1 MPRSNS
7 LSPKQPPKHA
17 GKHSRA
23 RDLTSESTPPSEA
36 VVQLSKSLPKNLNRS
51 KAASLRGLNKNRKR
65 KPSISSISSV
75 SSISAIQED
84 SEDEADSEA
93 SSDDDEDRPADVTPS
108 YGSKT
113 SRGSKTGSLTNGNKK
128 RKLSYDDGYD
138 GDVQPSNAENEN
150 DSDSSDAAYAAVD
163 DITDADEEELDVEKL
178 EEQLIVESENER
190 LKTDSILSLSDA
202 DADDWSGLGALDDHV
217 PFSTASFLDE
227 DQLYSAM
234 DTFGETDM
242 TSEAIETPVQRHV
255 HFEEADSDS
264 SSDSSTDDELPGDF
278 LQQDSLDPTLRRMI
292 ENDQD
297 TLGQNQRYDDIF
309 GELDYNHPANIYH
322 VESDAISDGSSGYES
337 MYLQVGLSSRR
348 FFTDCLQPMMV
359 KPRTKI
365 CHPQRPSPTPG
376 RFFAVTPRA
385 LCPRRGMRMASGR
398 LLLAAADQEWVPLL
412 PIPANQWL
420 WSTAPAST
428 SSSSLHMRRLAMTG
442 SSRQPTASA
451 GLQAIALVPP

>member
-7 LSPKQPPKHA
+7 LSPKQSPKHA

-23 RDLTSESTPPSEA
+23 RDLTSESTPSSEA
-36 VVQLSKSLPKNLNRS
+36 VVQLSKSRPKSLNRS
-51 KAASLRGLNKNRKR
+51 KGAALGGLNKNRKR
-65 KPSISSISSV
+65 KPSISSISTV

-113 SRGSKTGSLTNGNKK
+113 SNRGSKTGSKNGSSPLTNGNKK

-138 GDVQPSNAENEN
+138 GDVQQSNAENEN

-163 DITDADEEELDVEKL
+163 DIPDDDEEELDVEKV

-190 LKTDSILSLSDA
+190 LNTDSILSLSDAA

-255 HFEEADSDS
+255 HFEEEADSDS
-264 SSDSSTDDELPGDF
+264 SSDSDQSRSGSTDDELPGDF

-309 GELDYNHPANIYH
+309 GELDNHPANIYH
-322 VESDAISDGSSGYES
+322 VESDVVSDGSSGYES
-337 MYLQVGLSSRR
+337 MYFCKWARPPAVLLTAFSR
-348 FFTDCLQPMMV
+348 
-359 KPRTKI
+359 
-365 CHPQRPSPTPG
+365 
-376 RFFAVTPRA
+376 
-385 LCPRRGMRMASGR
+385 
-398 LLLAAADQEWVPLL
+398 
-412 PIPANQWL
+412 
-420 WSTAPAST
+420 
-428 SSSSLHMRRLAMTG
+428 
-442 SSRQPTASA
+442 
-451 GLQAIALVPP
+451 